1 MKNVRIGDVLKQYG
15 YIDDAQIAEAL
26 AYQKQHPEMRLG
38 EIILEKGLVTERQ
51 LLEALSERMEISL
64 LDLTDAR
71 IDPAAV
77 AKIPR
82 QIAAKYTLIAISSDA
97 HKLTIVMNDPL
108 NFYAIEDVRQIT
120 QMSVEVA
127 LDIKKNIEN
136 AIDLYY
142 SEIDAK
148 DAAKMANASAVK
160 ADAVE
165 AAVLEAEDTGGDEAP
180 VVQVLNS
187 LLVRAYSINA
197 SDIHIEPFE
206 TYVAVRMRVDGVITD
221 YVTLSPSLHNSLV
234 ARVKILSN
242 LDIAERRLPQD
253 GHFKTV
259 VNGIEMNTRISLIP
273 TVYGEKTVIRFLSTN
288 TRIDHDATFGMTT
301 EHYEKFKHMLD
312 SPHGIVYITG
322 PTGSGKT
329 TTLYMVLE
337 ALSHR
342 LVNISTIEDP
352 VERNIAR
359 VNQVQVNNTAGLTF
373 EAALRSLLRQDP
385 DIIMVGE
392 TRDSETASIS
402 IRAAI
407 TGHLVLSTLHTND
420 AISSIVRL
428 KDMGVPGY
436 MVANSLVGLVA
447 QRLMRKICPNC
458 AEEYEPAPEEIA
470 LLGHEV
476 KKLHRGKGC
485 HQCNNTGY
493 KGRISVHEIVEID
506 KTIRRMIVADAPMD
520 DILTYVKKTQDFRS
534 LRESAFELVESGVST
549 VAEFQRVAYYAD

>member
-15 YIDDAQIAEAL
+15 YIDDNAIAEAL
-26 AYQKQHPEMRLG
+26 QFQKQHPEMRLG
-38 EIILEKGLVTERQ
+38 EIMLEKGFVTERQ
-51 LLEALSERMEISL
+51 MLEALSERMEISL
-64 LDLTDAR
+64 IDLTDTR

-82 QIAAKYTLIAISSDA
+82 QIAAKYVLIAISADA
-97 HKLTIVMNDPL
+97 HRLTVVMNDPL

-127 LDIKKNIEN
+127 LDVKKNIEN

-142 SEIDAK
+142 SEIEAK
-148 DAAKMANASAVK
+148 DAAKLANETVANTTVDASIFDV
-160 ADAVE
+160 
-165 AAVLEAEDTGGDEAP
+165 EDTGDEAP

-187 LLVRAYSINA
+187 LLVRAYSVNA

-288 TRIDHDATFGMTT
+288 TAIDHNSTFGMTT

-312 SPHGIVYITG
+312 SPHGIIYITG

-359 VNQVQVNNTAGLTF
+359 VNQVQVNNVAGLTF
-373 EAALRSLLRQDP
+373 EAGLRSLLRQDP

-447 QRLMRKICPNC
+447 QRLMRKVCPNC
-458 AEEYEPAPEEIA
+458 KEEYAPEAEEVAI
-470 LLGHEV
+470 LGHDV
-476 KKLHRGKGC
+476 TKLYRGKGC

-506 KTIRRMIVADAPMD
+506 KTIRRMIVSDAGMD
-520 DILTYVKKTQDFRS
+520 DILAYVKETQKFQS
-534 LRESAFELVESGVST
+534 LRDSAFELVASGIST
-549 VAEFQRVAYYAD
+549 VSEFQRVAYYSD

>member
-1 MKNVRIGDVLKQYG
+1 MKNVRIGDVLIQYG
-15 YIDDAQIAEAL
+15 YITEAQLSEAL
-26 AYQKQHPEMRLG
+26 TYQKAHPEMRLG
-38 EIILEKGLVTERQ
+38 AIILEKGLVTERQ
-51 LLEALSERMEISL
+51 LLQALSERMEIPL
-64 LDLTDAR
+64 LDLTETR

-77 AKIPR
+77 ERLPR
-82 QIAAKYTLIAISSDA
+82 QIAMKYTIIAIAQDA
-97 HKLTIVMNDPL
+97 HRLTVVMDDPL

-120 QMSVEVA
+120 QMPVDVA
-127 LDIKKNIEN
+127 LDIKQNILN

-148 DAAKMANASAVK
+148 DAARQANASVGALVDPAVFE
-160 ADAVE
+160 V
-165 AAVLEAEDTGGDEAP
+165 EDTGEEAP

-187 LLVRAYSINA
+187 LLVRGHSVNA

-206 TYVAVRMRVDGVITD
+206 THVAVRMRVDGVITD
-221 YVTLSPSLHNSLV
+221 YVTLSSSLLNSLV

-259 VNGIEMNTRISLIP
+259 VNGIEMNTRVSLIP

-288 TRIDHDATFGMTT
+288 AKIDHNTTFGMSQQ
-301 EHYEKFKHMLD
+301 HYEKFKHMLD

-329 TTLYMVLE
+329 TTLYLVLE

-373 EAALRSLLRQDP
+373 EAGLRSLLRQDP

-428 KDMGVPGY
+428 RDMGVPSY

-458 AEEYEPAPEEIA
+458 MTEYEPAPEEIA
-470 LLGHEV
+470 LLGHDV
-476 KKLHRGKGC
+476 KKLYKGKGC

-493 KGRISVHEIVEID
+493 KGRISVHEIVDID
-506 KTIRRMIVADAPMD
+506 KTIRRMIVSDASMD
-520 DILTYVKKTQDFRS
+520 EILAYVKETQKDFRS
-534 LRESAFELVESGVST
+534 LRDSAFELVQSGVST
-549 VAEFQRVAYYAD
+549 VSEFQRVAYYSD

>member
-1 MKNVRIGDVLKQYG
+1 MKNVRIGVVLKQYG
-15 YIDDAQIAEAL
+15 YIDDAQISDAL

-38 EIILEKGLVTERQ
+38 EIMLEQGLVTERQ
-51 LLEALSERMEISL
+51 MLEALSERMEISL
-64 LDLTDAR
+64 IDLTDAR

-82 QIAAKYTLIAISSDA
+82 QIAAKYVLIAISADA
-97 HKLTIVMNDPL
+97 HKLTVVMNDPL

-127 LDIKKNIEN
+127 LDVKKNIEN

-142 SEIDAK
+142 SEIEAK
-148 DAAKMANASAVK
+148 DAAKMANATAANTTV
-160 ADAVE
+160 DASIFDV
-165 AAVLEAEDTGGDEAP
+165 EDTGDEAP

-187 LLVRAYSINA
+187 LLVRAYSVNA

-288 TRIDHDATFGMTT
+288 TRIDHDTTFGMTS

-312 SPHGIVYITG
+312 SPHGIIYITG

-352 VERNIAR
+352 VERNVAR
-359 VNQVQVNNTAGLTF
+359 INQVQVNNTAGLTF
-373 EAALRSLLRQDP
+373 EAGLRSLLRQDP

-407 TGHLVLSTLHTND
+407 TGQLVLSTLHTND

-458 AEEYEPAPEEIA
+458 KEAYTPEPEEQAI
-470 LLGHEV
+470 LGHDV
-476 KKLHRGKGC
+476 GTLYRGKGC
-485 HQCNNTGY
+485 HQCSNTGY

-506 KTIRRMIVADAPMD
+506 KSIRRMIVSDASMD
-520 DILTYVKKTQDFRS
+520 DVLAYVKKTQKFQS
-534 LRESAFELVESGVST
+534 LRDSAYELVASGVST
-549 VAEFQRVAYYAD
+549 VSEFQRIAYYSD